1 VSTATAESTRTE
13 AGERT
18 AVTEPRRDRRSW
30 WAPMTMLGVV
40 LAGVL
45 APLRLAPT
53 FYYWDDTAGASV
65 GAWRAMGTAVLEGRL
80 LALDLEMWRGGNL
93 AAEAAFGL
101 YNPLLTALA
110 VATMPIDDLA
120 VVTVVIKGFFFLVM
134 ALGVYLLCREYGSRP
149 WPAALAGSML
159 PLSGFT
165 LWMDG
170 AAWVT
175 GLTVTALTPWVWYTA
190 KRAAEA
196 RGSLL
201 WVVLAGY
208 LCGSA
213 GNPYGL
219 VATAIVIGA
228 VIVEAFLCRRPK
240 RTAGLVVAGLAVAL
254 LCMATYL
261 PFVLSS
267 SVSYRTGSETF
278 NDEYLSPGLT
288 ELLGLSSPSFT
299 PFMPAFSYG
308 HFTFPAAYLAWFVLP
323 LAPWLRWPLLRAQAR
338 RLAGPFVF
346 GAVYLLLLLG
356 PSQIWFFRWPFRLIP
371 YFWLGVVVLFAV
383 LLTAGLDRSH
393 ARLRWL
399 LSALAVFTGLWLA
412 WSDMPGLTKR
422 HVFFAG
428 LIAVLL
434 WLALRVARRSE
445 RDMVLVALGGTLLVL
460 VLQLR
465 WMPVN
470 ANMSNYNFPRSESA
484 MQETFADYGPGVTV
498 QLADTIGPLPTRNA
512 EGVYQD
518 ILFGSMYAVAGVES
532 LTAYSG
538 VGFNA
543 LDRPLCMNFQGATCE
558 DSWEPLWEAPEGS
571 DVVLADLLK
580 ADTVVVQRSMID
592 TRDKAAPEGWVLT
605 ESTEFADVWR
615 RTGTLP
621 WTEGRLSAV
630 SGPVEVT
637 EDRRT
642 SEVGETVTFQ
652 RRGTGPAELTFAR
665 LAWPGYTAAIDGE
678 AVPVGENHVGLLTV
692 DVPSDAD
699 AGTLT
704 LSWTPPGATLSLA
717 AVGLAGLA
725 IAALAAVEVRHRRS
739 RGTEFTSVRRANQVE
754 APH

>member
-1 VSTATAESTRTE
+1 
-13 AGERT
+13 
-18 AVTEPRRDRRSW
+18 
-30 WAPMTMLGVV
+30 MTMLGVV

-53 FYYWDDTAGASV
+53 FYYWDDTAAASV
-65 GAWRAMGTAVLEGRL
+65 GAWRAMGAAALEGRL
-80 LALDLEMWRGGNL
+80 LPLDLEMWRGGNL

-101 YNPLLTALA
+101 YNPLLTALSA
-110 VATMPIDDLA
+110 ATMPIDDLA
-120 VVTVVIKGFFFLVM
+120 LVALVIKGFFFLVM
-134 ALGVYLLCREYGSRP
+134 ALGVYLLCREYGARP

-219 VATAIVIGA
+219 IATAIVIGA

-240 RTAGLVVAGLAVAL
+240 RTTGLVVVGIAVAL
-254 LCMATYL
+254 LCVATYL

-267 SVSYRTGSETF
+267 SVSYRTGSQTL

-288 ELLGLSSPSFT
+288 ELLGLSSPSLT
-299 PFMPAFSYG
+299 PYMPAFSYNY
-308 HFTFPAAYLAWFVLP
+308 FTFPAAFLAWFVLP
-323 LAPWLRWPLLRAQAR
+323 LAPWLRWPLLRSQAR

-356 PSQIWFFRWPFRLIP
+356 PSQVWFFRWPFRLIP
-371 YFWLGVVVLFAV
+371 YLWLGVVVLFAV
-383 LLTAGLDRSH
+383 LLSAGLDRSH
-393 ARLRWL
+393 ARVRWL
-399 LSALAVFTGLWLA
+399 LSALAVFAGLWLA
-412 WSDMPGLTKR
+412 WSDMPGLTRR
-422 HVFFAG
+422 HVFYAG
-428 LIAVLL
+428 LITALL
-434 WLALRVARRSE
+434 WLVLRMARRSE
-445 RDMVLVALGGTLLVL
+445 RNLVLVALGGTLLVL

-498 QLADTIGPLPTRNA
+498 QLAYTVGKLPTRNA
-512 EGVYQD
+512 EGIYQD
-518 ILFGSMYAVAGVES
+518 ILFGSMHSVAGVES

-543 LDRPLCMNFQGATCE
+543 LDRALCMNFQGATCRE
-558 DSWEPLWEAPEGS
+558 AAWEPLWEEPEGS

-580 ADTVVVQRSMID
+580 ADTVVVQRDLID
-592 TRDKAAPEGWVLT
+592 TSAEPSPEGWELT
-605 ESTEFADVWR
+605 ESTEFADIWR

-621 WTEGRLSAV
+621 WPDGRLSAV

-637 EDRRT
+637 ADQRT
-642 SEVGETVTFQ
+642 SEVGETVTFE
-652 RRGTGPAELTFAR
+652 REGPGRVELTFAR
-665 LAWPGYTAAIDGE
+665 LAWPGYTATVDGE
-678 AVPVGENHVGLLTV
+678 TVPVGENSVGLLTV
-692 DVPSDAD
+692 ALPAGAD

-704 LSWTPPGATLSLA
+704 LSWTPPGAQLSLA
-717 AVGLAGLA
+717 AVGLGGLA
-725 IAALAAVEVRHRRS
+725 VVALAAVELRHRRS
-739 RGTEFTSVRRANQVE
+739 RGTDSTARRRAEPAE